1 VVVVPKKDGKIRV
14 CVDYRDLNKAS
25 PKDDF
30 PLPHIDILV
39 DNAARNATYSFMDGF
54 SGYNQIRMAEE
65 DKEKTTF
72 VTPWGT
78 FCYKV
83 MPFGLKNAGATY
95 QRAMVTLF
103 HDLMHQEVEV
113 YVDDILA
120 KSKKE
125 EDHVQV
131 LRRLFER
138 LRKFQLKLNPAKCSF
153 GVKTGKLLGF
163 IVSGRGIEVDPDKA
177 KAIREMPAPRT
188 EKEVRSF
195 LGRLNYIA
203 RFISQLTVTCEPIFR
218 LLRKK
223 NPGVWDDDCQEAF
236 DKIKRYLQNP
246 PLLVPP
252 TPGRPL
258 ILYLTV
264 TEIAMGCV
272 LGQHDESGRKEQAIY
287 YLSKKFNDCE
297 SRYTTTERLCCAL
310 VWSAKRLRQY
320 MLYYTTWLIS
330 KLDPLKYIC
339 EKPYLSSRIAK
350 WQVLLAE
357 YDIVFMTR
365 KAVKG
370 SIIADHF
377 ADHAMENYEP
387 LNFDLPDEDVIVVE
401 SESEE
406 SDQWTLYFDGAVNV
420 SGNGA
425 GAVVISPENKQYPV
439 STRLLF
445 ECTNNT
451 AEYEACIIGLEAAL
465 ELEAKKLEVFGD
477 SLLIICQ
484 VKGEWQT
491 KDEKLK
497 LYQSYLLKLADEFEE
512 IKFTYVSRDKNQFAD
527 ALATLASMT
536 QVDAKSRIQPI
547 NIEARSFQAHCYFI
561 GESPNGKPWYNDI
574 KEFLQ
579 HREYPKGISK
589 TDEKTLRRM
598 TMGFYLDGEILYKR
612 SSDETLLRCL
622 NGNEIEQALKE
633 VHEGICAT
641 HANGHTMAK
650 QGLDTSG

>member
-1 VVVVPKKDGKIRV
+1 
-14 CVDYRDLNKAS
+14 VDYRDLNKAS